1 MEISLAILWVV
12 AGVIALLLLTLFLRM
27 ADLKKRLEALPSD
40 EAEIVSMLQ
49 RIDGDAEDLARWSN
63 NAEQRLRAI
72 EDGMP
77 ATLTH
82 SALVRYD
89 AFPDLRGRL
98 SRSIAVM
105 DGNGNGFVLTVLA
118 NRDDSRFYLK
128 GITNGVGDEPLSPE
142 ENSAVEAAR
151 RK

>member
-1 MEISLAILWVV
+1 MEISEAVLWVV
-12 AGVIALLLLTLFLRM
+12 AGVIALVLLSLFLRV

-63 NAEQRLRAI
+63 NAEDRLRAI
-72 EDGMP
+72 EDGLP

-98 SRSIAVM
+98 SRSIAM
-105 DGNGNGFVLTVLA
+105 LDGNGNGFVLTVLA

-128 GITNGVGDEPLSPE
+128 GVTNGVGDEPLSPE